1 MIPIHNN
8 LNGRVAVITGG
19 SGVLCS
25 EMARELAR
33 QGVKVVIL
41 NRDAEKGQKIV
52 DSIKEAGGTAI
63 ALAADVLDRASLERA
78 RVETVKQ
85 FGQVDLLING
95 AGGNHADAITD
106 PEIYDEQEEGKTFFD
121 LDEDGFSEVFSTNFT
136 GTFLAT
142 QVFGKELLKSE
153 TPSILN
159 LSSMSSYT
167 PLTKVPAYSAAK
179 ASINNFTMWLAVHF
193 AETGM
198 RVNAI
203 APGFFLTTQNRG
215 LLLNEDGSHTARS
228 TKIIAATPMKRFG
241 KPEDLLGAM
250 LFLVDESCSGFVTG
264 TTIQVDGG
272 FMAYSGV

>member
-95 AGGNHADAITD
+95 AGGNHTDAITD

-121 LDEDGFSEVFSTNFT
+121 LDENGFSEVFSTNFT

-179 ASINNFTMWLAVHF
+179 ASINSFTMWLAVHF

>member
-95 AGGNHADAITD
+95 AGGNHTDAITD
-106 PEIYDEQEEGKTFFD
+106 TEIYDEQEEGKTFFD
-121 LDEDGFSEVFSTNFT
+121 LDENGFSEVFSTNFT

>member
-63 ALAADVLDRASLERA
+63 ALAANVLDRASLERA

-95 AGGNHADAITD
+95 AGGNHTDAITD

-121 LDEDGFSEVFSTNFT
+121 LDENGFSEVFSTNFT

>member
-63 ALAADVLDRASLERA
+63 ALAANVLDRASLERA

-121 LDEDGFSEVFSTNFT
+121 LDENGFSEVFSTNFT

>member
-121 LDEDGFSEVFSTNFT
+121 LDENGFSEVFSTNFT

-228 TKIIAATPMKRFG
+228 TKIITATPMKRFG

>member
-121 LDEDGFSEVFSTNFT
+121 LDENGFSEVFSTNFT

>member
-95 AGGNHADAITD
+95 AGGNHTDAITD

-121 LDEDGFSEVFSTNFT
+121 LDENGFSEVFSTNFT

-179 ASINNFTMWLAVHF
+179 ASINSFTMWLAVHF

-264 TTIQVDGG
+264 TTIQLDGG

>member
-41 NRDAEKGQKIV
+41 NRDTEKGQKIV
-52 DSIKEAGGTAI
+52 NSIKEAGGTAI
-63 ALAADVLDRASLERA
+63 ALAANVLDRASLERA

-121 LDEDGFSEVFSTNFT
+121 LDENGFSEVFSTNFT

>member
-41 NRDAEKGQKIV
+41 NRDAENGQKIV

-106 PEIYDEQEEGKTFFD
+106 PEIYDEQEDGKTFFD
-121 LDEDGFSEVFSTNFT
+121 LDENGFSEVFSTNFT
-136 GTFLAT
+136 GTFLVT

-193 AETGM
+193 AETGL

>member
-33 QGVKVVIL
+33 QGVKVAIL
-41 NRDAEKGQKIV
+41 NRNAEKGQKIV

-63 ALAADVLDRASLERA
+63 AFAVDVLDRASLEHARA
-78 RVETVKQ
+78 EIVKQ
-85 FGQVDLLING
+85 FGRVDLLING

-121 LDEDGFSEVFSTNFT
+121 LDENGFSEVFSTNFT

-179 ASINNFTMWLAVHF
+179 ASINNFTMWLSVHF
-193 AETGM
+193 AETGL

>member
-1 MIPIHNN
+1 MIPKHEN
-8 LNGRVAVITGG
+8 LKDRVAVITGG

-33 QGVKVVIL
+33 QGVKVAIL
-41 NRDAEKGQKIV
+41 NRNAETGQEIV
-52 DSIKEAGGTAI
+52 DGIKEAGGTAI
-63 ALAADVLDRASLERA
+63 SVVADVLDRSSLELA
-78 RVETVKQ
+78 KTEVVKR
-85 FGQVDLLING
+85 FGRVDLLING
-95 AGGNHADAITD
+95 AGGNHPDAITD
-106 PEIYDEQEEGKTFFD
+106 PEIYDENEEKQSFFD
-121 LDEDGFSEVFSTNFT
+121 LDENGFSNVFSTNFT

-142 QVFGKELLKSE
+142 QVFGKELLKVE
-153 TPSILN
+153 APSILN

-193 AETGM
+193 AETGL

-203 APGFFLTTQNRG
+203 APGFFLTRQNRD
-215 LLLNEDGSHTARS
+215 LLLDEAGNYTARS
-228 TKIIAATPMKRFG
+228 NKIITATPMKRFG
-241 KPEDLLGAM
+241 RPEDLLGTM
-250 LFLVDESCSGFVTG
+250 LFLVDESYSGFVTG

>member
-33 QGVKVVIL
+33 QGVKVAIL
-41 NRDAEKGQKIV
+41 NRNAEKGQKIV

-63 ALAADVLDRASLERA
+63 AFAVDVLDRASLEHARA
-78 RVETVKQ
+78 EIVKQ
-85 FGQVDLLING
+85 FGRVDLLING

-121 LDEDGFSEVFSTNFT
+121 LDEIGFSEVFSTNFT

-153 TPSILN
+153 TPSIVN

-179 ASINNFTMWLAVHF
+179 ASINNFTKWLSVHF
-193 AETGM
+193 AETGL